1 MQRDEKRLIVGGMA
15 RLPNDLITSTPV
27 FQAIATVSLEKG
39 IVEDI
44 EFAPSPALL
53 SEKLR
58 EVLVGR
64 SLLDDS
70 AEILTEIEQRFFH
83 RSKKAVIVAV
93 KDLLREFRESRMP
106 KVPHPADL
114 DRSPR

>member
-1 MQRDEKRLIVGGMA
+1 MHRDEKRLIVGGMA

-27 FQAIATVSLEKG
+27 FQAIATVSLDTG
-39 IVEDI
+39 VVEDI
-44 EFAPSPALL
+44 EFAPSPDLL

-64 SLLDDS
+64 SLLDDG

-93 KDLLREFRESRMP
+93 KDMVREFRESRLP
-106 KVPHPADL
+106 KAPLPAEP
-114 DRSPR
+114 DRSLH